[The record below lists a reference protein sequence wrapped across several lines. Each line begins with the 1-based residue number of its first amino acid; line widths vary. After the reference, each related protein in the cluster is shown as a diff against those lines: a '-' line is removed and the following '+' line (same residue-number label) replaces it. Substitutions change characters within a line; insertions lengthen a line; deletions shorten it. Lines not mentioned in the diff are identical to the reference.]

1 MNTTS
6 RCILL
11 DWTFEFHGGNDH
23 SFRESEE
30 DIDLINFCRFIGFR
44 FTFCNFMARGEK
56 RPQNCSY
63 FLYVY
68 LSLTFSNLKSKV
80 WNVYTKAPGYNILKW
95 TSQIPLCYPYG
106 NFGGILPFSRPL
118 ILNFDIDERTNISK
132 SQLVHFKVNFCETH
146 IVFKKYLWSPA
157 KIVAFYCICQR
168 WHYWHNKFL

>member
-6 RCILL
+6 RYILL

-44 FTFCNFMARGEK
+44 FTFCNFMGKKKGHKTAVI
-56 RPQNCSY
+56 

-95 TSQIPLCYPYG
+95 TSQILLSLRKFQGHIAPLSP
-106 NFGGILPFSRPL
+106 
-118 ILNFDIDERTNISK
+118 IDSELWHRRENK
-132 SQLVHFKVNFCETH
+132 HFKIATSS
-146 IVFKKYLWSPA
+146 L
-157 KIVAFYCICQR
+157 
-168 WHYWHNKFL
+168 